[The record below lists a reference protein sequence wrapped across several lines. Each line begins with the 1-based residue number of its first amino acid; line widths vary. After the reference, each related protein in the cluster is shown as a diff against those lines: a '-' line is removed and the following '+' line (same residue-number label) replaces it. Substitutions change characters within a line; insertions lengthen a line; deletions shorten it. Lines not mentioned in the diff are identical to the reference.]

1 MPIPR
6 LAKSAAFAI
15 VSLAATQITFAQIQP
30 DMTPADP
37 GMMRKQHEEPT
48 CHKKVDWEAKHTEM
62 QDKFAQDLSLTPQ
75 QKTKIDAMHKAFYD
89 SHKSVF
95 DAQKTRFEELCK
107 IKASGASDAEI
118 HAKMQSIPK
127 TDFETMKKDKEKLD
141 AQIRAALTPEQAK
154 KFDEMKAE
162 RAKNWQEKK
171 QSIGKSH
178 WVKPNEQQPTTPP
191 AETVP

>member
-15 VSLAATQITFAQIQP
+15 VALAATQITFAQTQP

-37 GMMRKQHEEPT
+37 GMMGKQHEGPS
-48 CHKKVDWEAKHTEM
+48 CNQKVDWEAKHTKM
-62 QDKFAQDLSLTPQ
+62 QNKFAQDLSLTPK
-75 QKTKIDAMHKAFYD
+75 QKTKIDAMHKAYYD

-95 DAQKTRFEELCK
+95 DAQKARFDELCK
-107 IKASGASDAEI
+107 MKASGASDAEI
-118 HAKMQSIPK
+118 HAKMQSMPK

-141 AQIRAALTPEQAK
+141 AQIRAELTPEQAK
-154 KFDEMKAE
+154 KFDEMKAAH
-162 RAKNWQEKK
+162 AKQWQEKK

-178 WVKPNEQQPTTPP
+178 WSKPGEQQPMPP
-191 AETVP
+191 TKTMP